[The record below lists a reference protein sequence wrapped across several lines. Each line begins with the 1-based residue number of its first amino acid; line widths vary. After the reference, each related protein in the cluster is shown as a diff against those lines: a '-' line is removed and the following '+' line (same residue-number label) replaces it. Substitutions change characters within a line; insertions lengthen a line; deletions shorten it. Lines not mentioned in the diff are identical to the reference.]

1 MAADKMEGPAT
12 TMVYLGIE
20 LVTVTQ
26 TSKLPSEKMVA
37 LRDLIQQLLPLR
49 KVTLRQSLL
58 GHLNFAC

>member
-1 MAADKMEGPAT
+1 
-12 TMVYLGIE
+12 MVYLGIE